1 MPLLNFYVVY
11 NENNKLQMQVE
22 SIYLGISRQNS
33 HSESFSKTSSL

>member
-33 HSESFSKTSSL
+33 PSESFSKTSSL